1 MTASRSH
8 YQGLVGLGGPRAR
21 WHPRATAVRAIPV
34 DVVRGQRTPQLH
46 DGHWPCGA
54 PRCSNLN
61 QISAEGCW
69 CGAKR
74 ACGMRRA
81 RYSSAGQRCVVR
93 IFQRLWREE
102 ADASLIDYSILV
114 ALITV
119 LVVVGGRGGGFLG
132 PEHVDAL
139 ATLSGL
145 ALRFTWAM
153 LATWALPSLGLRP
166 NIRSLRRQFRAI
178 RAVAISH
185 R

>member
-1 MTASRSH
+1 M
-8 YQGLVGLGGPRAR
+8 
-21 WHPRATAVRAIPV
+21 
-34 DVVRGQRTPQLH
+34 
-46 DGHWPCGA
+46 
-54 PRCSNLN
+54 
-61 QISAEGCW
+61 
-69 CGAKR
+69 
-74 ACGMRRA
+74 
-81 RYSSAGQRCVVR
+81 R

-166 NIRSLRRQFRAI
+166 NIRSLRRQFRANSCSGNI
-178 RAVAISH
+178 APLISMTC
-185 R
+185 RRGSAS